1 MTSRSCVPFL
11 AIVLENI
18 EKRKEDKD
26 MARER
31 SVTRTV
37 TVAKAEAICMDITT
51 MLPSTNTYEL
61 SGQYS
66 DTGAILKALKKQYE
80 TDTFKVVSVKG
91 VTEEVIMY
99 GMPEIEFIAIAQR
112 LDPVTRKPLKKEEAP
127 EVQEEPAPDS
137 PEAPINDTDKKKGG
151 K

>member
-1 MTSRSCVPFL
+1 
-11 AIVLENI
+11 
-18 EKRKEDKD
+18 

-51 MLPSTNTYEL
+51 MLPTTNTYEL

-66 DTGAILKALKKQYE
+66 DTNAILKALKKQYE

-91 VTEEVIMY
+91 VTEEEIMY

-112 LDPVTRKPLKKEEAP
+112 LDPTTRKPLAKS
-127 EVQEEPAPDS
+127 EEPAPEAKES
-137 PEAPINDTDKKKGG
+137 TPEAPEAPSKETDKKKGD